1 MEKKNC
7 TLKTIFTVIGA
18 LVSIAAV
25 LVVLYT
31 IFKKYCK
38 ITFECDGNCEGC
50 DGCDEEC
57 FEEDCD
63 CFEPIC
69 CCQDDDDAEEAGI

>member
-1 MEKKNC
+1 MEKKSS
-7 TLKTIFTVIGA
+7 LKTLFAIIGA

-25 LVVLYT
+25 VVVLYT

-38 ITFECDGNCEGC
+38 ITFECDGNC

-63 CFEPIC
+63 SYEPIC
-69 CCQDDDDAEEAGI
+69 CCQDDEDEAEEAGI